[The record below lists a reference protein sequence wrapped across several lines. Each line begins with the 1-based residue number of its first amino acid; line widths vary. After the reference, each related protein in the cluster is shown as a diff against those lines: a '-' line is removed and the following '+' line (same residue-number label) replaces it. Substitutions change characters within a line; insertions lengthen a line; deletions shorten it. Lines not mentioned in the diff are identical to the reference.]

1 MLVSINWIKD
11 YVDLDGC
18 DIKELINKFTLATAE
33 VEDIYYMGRDVQK
46 VVVGEIKT
54 LENHP
59 ESKKLHLLTVDIGD
73 KTVNCVCGV
82 VSGEIGKAMVAGY
95 ESEGM
100 CCSEKELG
108 ISDENSGIMELD
120 PSYKNGTDI
129 KELFP
134 IDDIVFEVDNK
145 SLTNRPDLWGHYG
158 IAREFAALT
167 AAN

>member
-1 MLVSINWIKD
+1 
-11 YVDLDGC
+11 
-18 DIKELINKFTLATAE
+18 
-33 VEDIYYMGRDVQK
+33 
-46 VVVGEIKT
+46 
-54 LENHP
+54 
-59 ESKKLHLLTVDIGD
+59 
-73 KTVNCVCGV
+73 
-82 VSGEIGKAMVAGY
+82 
-95 ESEGM
+95 M

-167 AAN
+167 GRELKRSTSPTLTATARMLFP